1 MSSKVTTI
9 QPLKRKLHDSIL
21 TSADFTSDQP
31 DEKKFK
37 VTWPNRACQ
46 NINIKL
52 LVDQNGERLNEDDD
66 TSDSGKDIFPPYIN
80 PSPCHYS
87 SNVQGSQEMGRWK
100 AQIYVLELSF
110 YFEVYFPRICRG

>member
-1 MSSKVTTI
+1 MSSKVTTP
-9 QPLKRKLHDSIL
+9 QPLKRKLHD

-37 VTWPNRACQ
+37 VTWPINRACQ
-46 NINIKL
+46 NINIEL
-52 LVDQNGERLNEDDD
+52 LVDQNDERLNEDDD

-87 SNVQGSQEMGRWK
+87 SNVQGSPEMGRWK
-100 AQIYVLELSF
+100 A
-110 YFEVYFPRICRG
+110 PICFGIKFLF

>member
-1 MSSKVTTI
+1 MSSKVTTT

-21 TSADFTSDQP
+21 ISADFTSDQP

-52 LVDQNGERLNEDDD
+52 LVDPNGERLNEDDD

-80 PSPCHYS
+80 PSSCHYS
-87 SNVQGSQEMGRWK
+87 SNVQGIPEIGKWK
-100 AQIYVLELSF
+100 APIC
-110 YFEVYFPRICRG
+110 FEIKFLF

>member
-1 MSSKVTTI
+1 MSSKVTTP
-9 QPLKRKLHDSIL
+9 QPLKRKLHD
-21 TSADFTSDQP
+21 TSAAHTSDQP

-37 VTWPNRACQ
+37 VTWPINRACQ

-52 LVDQNGERLNEDDD
+52 LVDQNGERLDEDDD

-87 SNVQGSQEMGRWK
+87 SNVQGSPEIGKWQAR
-100 AQIYVLELSF
+100 
-110 YFEVYFPRICRG
+110 VYKVAFKCHGGEG